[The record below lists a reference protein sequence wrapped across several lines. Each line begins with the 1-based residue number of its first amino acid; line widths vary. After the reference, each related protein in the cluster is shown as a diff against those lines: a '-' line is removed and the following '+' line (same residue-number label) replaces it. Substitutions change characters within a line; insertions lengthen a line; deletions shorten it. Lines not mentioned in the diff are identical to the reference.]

1 MRFSSYQNSPF
12 VALAF
17 TVAGAAAAGAPMPD
31 TISTR
36 VFSNG
41 TASITSSLSSSI
53 ASSISTPSPSS
64 LPGTSSGNWTIPNTS
79 TVSAPPPLTTAVQT
93 KPGSP
98 DATSTAVVV
107 VTPTGADGKPSP
119 TASGSAPLQ
128 STGGSD
134 APAVLAGLAY
144 VVMAA
149 AFAI

>member
-41 TASITSSLSSSI
+41 TASITYFKRQLDHTQHLDSQR
-53 ASSISTPSPSS
+53 A
-64 LPGTSSGNWTIPNTS
+64 
-79 TVSAPPPLTTAVQT
+79 APLTTAVQT

>member
-41 TASITSSLSSSI
+41 TASITQR
-53 ASSISTPSPSS
+53 A
-64 LPGTSSGNWTIPNTS
+64 
-79 TVSAPPPLTTAVQT
+79 APLTTAVQT

-134 APAVLAGLAY
+134 APAVLAGLANAGN
-144 VVMAA
+144 MGLEGWE
-149 AFAI
+149 